1 MMVCPGCQSGFCQ
14 TVLAILLASGIGA
27 FMLVGF
33 VARLWLKKQI
43 EKLMRKLADIVK
55 T

>member
-1 MMVCPGCQSGFCQ
+1 MICPECQSGFWQ
-14 TVLAILLASGIGA
+14 TVLPILLASGIGA

-33 VARLWLKKQI
+33 VARLWFKKQI
-43 EKLMRKLADIVK
+43 EKLMRKLADMVK